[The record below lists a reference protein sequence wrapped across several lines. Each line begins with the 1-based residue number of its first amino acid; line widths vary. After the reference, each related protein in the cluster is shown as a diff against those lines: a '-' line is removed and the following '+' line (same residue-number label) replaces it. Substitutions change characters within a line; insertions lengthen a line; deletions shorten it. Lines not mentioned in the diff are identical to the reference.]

1 MNISS
6 LLVRASPCACAAVGA
21 ALGRMPGVEVR
32 ATDAAGRIVVVTD
45 HDRAADAA
53 DAFVAIR
60 AIEGV
65 LSVSLVYQYGDDNP
79 IPQEVEP

>member
-6 LLVRASPCACAAVGA
+6 LLVRASPDTRAAVGA
-21 ALGRMPGVEVR
+21 ALERMPGVEVR
-32 ATDAAGRIVVVTD
+32 ATDTAGRIVVVTD
-45 HDRAADAA
+45 HDHAADAA